1 MREINRDIVAGVIIS
16 SDNKM
21 LMGKGHDGS
30 VYKDCWLIPG
40 GGVDEGETKL
50 QALVRE
56 IKEEAG
62 LDVSSY
68 EAELVED
75 AATGQSE
82 KTLRDTGERVLV
94 HMHFF
99 TYRITIPL
107 LAEDIK
113 AQAGDDLVEIAW
125 ISLDKLSEYKLSPP
139 SEALFKKLGYLS

>member
-1 MREINRDIVAGVIIS
+1 MREIDRDIVAGVIVS
-16 SDNKM
+16 SDNKI
-21 LMGKGHDGS
+21 LMGKGHEGS

-50 QALVRE
+50 QTLVRE

-75 AATGQSE
+75 AATGESE
-82 KTLRDTGERVLV
+82 KTLRDTNERVLV

-99 TYRITIPL
+99 TYRINIPL
-107 LAEDIK
+107 LTEDIK
-113 AQAGDDLVEIAW
+113 VQAGDDLVELAW
-125 ISLDKLSEYKLSPP
+125 VPLDKLDAYKLSPP